1 MGGGCLYLLKFAYS
15 QLASQTGENIFGTFL
30 PLKYPINFL
39 PQSIENVLKQI
50 VFYLSTIN
58 FESVFKFNKNVSV
71 YLL

>member
-15 QLASQTGENIFGTFL
+15 QLASQTGDNIFGTFL

-58 FESVFKFNKNVSV
+58 F
-71 YLL
+71 